1 MQMLHPVCLA
11 ANGELFSNEEN
22 LFSAEELQAV
32 LTDSPDTP
40 SRSTYQAVLEKDGRS
55 YLVRYSWLELLNAW
69 AVVYEDQADLL
80 QPVYQMGA
88 SVLAVM
94 LLGMCVIWV
103 LVQYV
108 CQSMLKRLALLE
120 KKMLGG
126 AVR

>member
-1 MQMLHPVCLA
+1 M
-11 ANGELFSNEEN
+11 
-22 LFSAEELQAV
+22 
-32 LTDSPDTP
+32 
-40 SRSTYQAVLEKDGRS
+40 EKDGRS

-120 KKMLGG
+120 KKMLAVQSGNLDIRIPERENGG
-126 AVR
+126 MNWIRSAKALTVCWTECSSWWMRIFSVDLR